1 MQTHITH
8 GGDWAGFQQAYGR
21 LPLDFSINLNPLGTP
36 PGVREALRAAADH
49 VDRYPDPLCRELR
62 TALSRREG
70 AEAAHIL
77 CGNGAADLIFRLAA
91 ALRPKQAL
99 VTAPTFG
106 EYAAALRCV
115 GCSVARYALR
125 CENGFAVQEDI
136 LEAIV
141 PGIGL
146 VVLCEPNNPT
156 GVTTP
161 RRLLLRILE
170 RCRAVGAY
178 LLVDECFGEF
188 LDDPAAHTLMGETE
202 RQPGLIILKAF
213 TKLYAMAGA
222 RLGYVVCG
230 DPELL
235 RRMQEAA
242 QPWSV
247 SSLAQEAGVA
257 ALGEE
262 AYVERSRRLLREER
276 GYLLGELEALGLRV
290 IPGEANYLLFQCGRP
305 LQKRLAERGI
315 LVRGCGDYPGLDETW
330 YRTAVRLRGENQQ
343 LVLALKEA
351 LQ

>member
-1 MQTHITH
+1 MENRIRTLRKELGLSQEELARRCGVTRQTILAIE
-8 GGDWAGFQQAYGR
+8 GSKY
-21 LPLDFSINLNPLGTP
+21 
-36 PGVREALRAAADH
+36 
-49 VDRYPDPLCRELR
+49 DPTLLL
-62 TALSRREG
+62 A
-70 AEAAHIL
+70 
-77 CGNGAADLIFRLAA
+77 FRLAA

-161 RRLLLRILE
+161 SRLLLRILE

-262 AYVERSRRLLREER
+262 AYVELSRRLLREER

-290 IPGEANYLLFQCGRP
+290 IPGEANYLLFQCRIP
-305 LQKRLAERGI
+305 LIQPLRERGI
-315 LVRGCGDYPGLDETW
+315 LLRSCSNYHGLDETW
-330 YRTAVRLRGENQQ
+330 YRTAVRTHDENIRLIQ
-343 LVLALKEA
+343 ALNEVVR
-351 LQ
+351 